1 MHRAIRAYLVMAAM
15 LAAADAD
22 AMTLETYRT
31 VCTDA
36 MQQRPDRIFGAA
48 SRNSCHE
55 MMRGYRQFALKWH
68 PDKNPDGLM
77 EHEQNTLFQCVN
89 TALNRAKARCRAPR
103 QRSYP
108 ELGCMVLVTWMY
120 VYVLRCL
127 MEWLL
132 GTRPVAAAVAAPQ
145 GIHRSDARMRVY
157 RHMDK
162 PPVTY
167 YPAPRRAF

>member
-1 MHRAIRAYLVMAAM
+1 MHVRAYAVLAM
-15 LAAADAD
+15 LAAAS

-55 MMRGYRQFALKWH
+55 TMRGYRRFALKWH

-89 TALNRAKARCRAPR
+89 TALDRAKARCRAPR
-103 QRSYP
+103 WRS
-108 ELGCMVLVTWMY
+108 TSA
-120 VYVLRCL
+120 RCVPPSISPRT
-127 MEWLL
+127 
-132 GTRPVAAAVAAPQ
+132 TRQ
-145 GIHRSDARMRVY
+145 SR
-157 RHMDK
+157 
-162 PPVTY
+162 
-167 YPAPRRAF
+167 